1 MTFSNLAGG
10 VANEGSSYEDRRVM
24 TPAYRRKYGQKKM
37 PVQNKLPIN
46 DGTQPIMN
54 HNGPIFLTSG
64 GRPAEDEIQERFH
77 TDRERNLK
85 SFFTDHSLND
95 GGSRNEFRGKFRFK
109 ITKNFANRKNVTLK
123 LQIYEKTT
131 EKHHFSPS
139 VQLFKNR

>member
-1 MTFSNLAGG
+1 
-10 VANEGSSYEDRRVM
+10 M
-24 TPAYRRKYGQKKM
+24 TPAYRRKYGQKKI
-37 PVQNKLPIN
+37 PVQNKLPIHNN

-85 SFFTDHSLND
+85 SFFTDHNLND
-95 GGSRNEFRGKFRFK
+95 GGSRNEFRGKTFK
-109 ITKNFANRKNVTLK
+109 SINPSFFLKRRKNFANRKNVTLK

-131 EKHHFSPS
+131 EKTSFFAIIMFSCS
-139 VQLFKNR
+139 TNR